1 MQQTTILWADDEIDL
16 LKPHILF
23 LKEKGYDVTPVNSG
37 ADAIEQIQEQSYD
50 LVFLDENMP
59 GLTGLQT
66 LTEIKAIRPT
76 VPVVMITKSEEEH
89 IMESAIGAKIADY
102 LIKPVNPSQILLS
115 VKKVLDNK
123 RLVSEAT
130 NSGYQRDFRQL
141 GMQLSDRLT
150 PAEWADVY
158 KKLVYWELEIN
169 ETEGKS
175 MAEVFNMQKDEAN
188 TYFGRFI
195 TEDYEDRKSVV

>member
-1 MQQTTILWADDEIDL
+1 M
-16 LKPHILF
+16 
-23 LKEKGYDVTPVNSG
+23 
-37 ADAIEQIQEQSYD
+37 
-50 LVFLDENMP
+50 
-59 GLTGLQT
+59 
-66 LTEIKAIRPT
+66 
-76 VPVVMITKSEEEH
+76 
-89 IMESAIGAKIADY
+89 
-102 LIKPVNPSQILLS
+102 NPNQILLS

-195 TEDYEDRKSVV
+195 TESYEDWVNGDDKDAPLMSHQLFKERVFPMLKATGDTPVYFVLIDNLRYDQWKVLEPHHRRDVYGG